1 MNPATITIHHLGT
14 AIVSYGP
21 REGLEG
27 PFRYRTGAILYYDP
41 SNGHYLDP
49 GRDVYLDHD
58 HANYA
63 MGVTDTPPAERD
75 LPFTPTTAELL

>member
-1 MNPATITIHHLGT
+1 MNPVTITIHHLGT
-14 AIVSYGP
+14 CYGP

-49 GRDVYLDHD
+49 ARDVYLNHD
-58 HANYA
+58 HALYA
-63 MGVTDTPPAERD
+63 MGVTDTLPAERD

>member
-1 MNPATITIHHLGT
+1 MDTATITIDHLGLT
-14 AIVSYGP
+14 YGP

-49 GRDVYLDHD
+49 ARDVYLDHD
-58 HANYA
+58 YANYA
-63 MGVTDTPPAERD
+63 MGVTDT
-75 LPFTPTTAELL
+75 LPVEHDFPFLNTPQS